1 MKRLLALFL
10 TLSALCCT
18 ACAAT
23 NEDYYQQAQRFLG
36 AGDYESAAQLFDQ
49 LGGYRDS
56 TEYALYAAGLHA
68 LQNGD
73 RELCRR
79 SLMQVDPFLNS
90 SRYLT
95 WLQAEDLSAADDLE
109 AAAALYQSLGAF
121 YDSPQ
126 RVAELQAQ
134 IPARDIRRAQ
144 VLMNAGGFQQGLTL
158 LQPYAG
164 MEEADKLILRCEEG
178 LQQQAYDQASAL
190 YDEGL
195 YEEAMAAFE
204 ALGDTLDAQ
213 ARLLSCRSAL
223 YTQAESDYATVTLS
237 TCEELMA
244 RYAALGSYL
253 NSADRL
259 QELQQRFA
267 VNLLVRDRAALMPWV
282 EYGSYPVQESGAS
295 EPLRWQVIDVVADDA
310 VLLCE
315 SVIDAMP
322 MASVTDLTIGGGASP
337 VLPDAEML
345 SGLKDLSCAATPYA
359 LAQGVEHHS
368 DGRAWWWLADEAAS
382 GRHAIVWYSGAV
394 LTQGVDDREPTV
406 GVRPVIYVDLNHYA
420 FTGGSGA
427 KADPFR

>member
-23 NEDYYQQAQRFLG
+23 NENYYQQAQRFLG
-36 AGDYESAAQLFDQ
+36 AGDYESAARLFDQ

-79 SLMQVDPFLNS
+79 SLLQVDPFLNS

-95 WLQAEDLSAADDLE
+95 WLKAGDLSAADDLE

-144 VLMNAGGFQQGLTL
+144 VLINAGGFQQALTL
-158 LQPYAG
+158 LQPYTST
-164 MEEADKLILRCEEG
+164 EEADQLILRCEEG
-178 LQQQAYDQASAL
+178 LQQQAYDQAAAL

-195 YEEAMAAFE
+195 YAEAMVAFE

-213 ARLLSCRSAL
+213 ARILSCRSAL
-223 YTQAESDYATVTLS
+223 YTQAENDYAAVTLS

-282 EYGSYPVQESGAS
+282 EYGSYPVQESGAA

-322 MASVTDLTIGGGASP
+322 MASVTDLTFGGDVSP

-345 SGLKDLSCAATPYA
+345 SGLKDLSCSATPYA

-368 DGRAWWWLADEAAS
+368 DGRAWWWLADEAAA

-406 GVRPVIYVDLNHYA
+406 GVRPVLYVDLNHYA
-420 FTGGSGA
+420 FTTGSGA